1 MGAAEAGL
9 PLSWS
14 ARRAEQAVAAALRRL
29 LRGGTWPGLVRELAW
44 NALTAAGGDPAW
56 LDELEA
62 AVEAQ
67 LAERVEAAEYPVE
80 QAATRAVRAHLEEH
94 PHDYEGAELVGG
106 LAADE
111 EAVRVLALAYRELLE
126 TTEDT
131 VHDRLARRARPRRFR
146 PATELSLRRPGPAA
160 ARPPALVTGDLD
172 RPADRFGW
180 PRQPR

>member
-44 NALTAAGGDPAW
+44 NALSAAGGHRAW

-62 AVEAQ
+62 AVEEH

-80 QAATRAVRAHLEEH
+80 QAATRAVRVHLEQH
-94 PHDYEGAELVGG
+94 AHDYEGAELVGG
-106 LAADE
+106 LAADD
-111 EAVRVLALAYRELLE
+111 EAVRVLAAAYREVLE

-131 VHDRLARRARPRRFR
+131 VRERLAREPRRRRFR
-146 PATELSLRRPGPAA
+146 PATELSLRTSSAGSAQ
-160 ARPPALVTGDLD
+160 PPALVTDDLG
-172 RPADRFGW
+172 RRADRFGW
-180 PRQPR
+180 PRSS